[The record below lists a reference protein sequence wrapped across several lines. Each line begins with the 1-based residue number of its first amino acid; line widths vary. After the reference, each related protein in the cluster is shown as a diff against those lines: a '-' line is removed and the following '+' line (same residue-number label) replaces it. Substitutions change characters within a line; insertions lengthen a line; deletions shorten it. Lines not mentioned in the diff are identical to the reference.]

1 MEEKQ
6 IMEKEDGGR
15 SMMRGWRS
23 RSWGEEGGGVAED
36 VGDGGGGGER
46 GRMRG

>member
-23 RSWGEEGGGVAED
+23 RSWGEEDGGVEENVGHGGGVEE
-36 VGDGGGGGER
+36 GGG
-46 GRMRG
+46 

>member
-1 MEEKQ
+1 MEEKEIMEKE

-23 RSWGEEGGGVAED
+23 RSWGEEGGGVA
-36 VGDGGGGGER
+36 
-46 GRMRG
+46 

>member
-23 RSWGEEGGGVAED
+23 RSWGEEGGGVA
-36 VGDGGGGGER
+36 
-46 GRMRG
+46 

>member
-6 IMEKEDGGR
+6 IMEKEDEGR
-15 SMMRGWRS
+15 SMMRWWRS

-36 VGDGGGGGER
+36 VGDGGGVEER
-46 GRMRG
+46 GG